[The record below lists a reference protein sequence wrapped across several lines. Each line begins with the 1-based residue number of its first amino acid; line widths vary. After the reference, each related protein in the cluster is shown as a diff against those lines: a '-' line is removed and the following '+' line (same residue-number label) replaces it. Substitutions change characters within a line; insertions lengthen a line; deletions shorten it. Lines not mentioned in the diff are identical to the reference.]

1 MAVQWGVGRMRSAE
15 PWQAVKD
22 SGGGRCWSAHMARK
36 QKGRCG
42 VPREGAV
49 VKGLE
54 GMVLTYESRLWWGDK
69 KCLRQKS
76 KQGEQVGIRIK
87 RESAVCVCHA

>member
-1 MAVQWGVGRMRSAE
+1 M
-15 PWQAVKD
+15 
-22 SGGGRCWSAHMARK
+22 
-36 QKGRCG
+36 
-42 VPREGAV
+42 

-76 KQGEQVGIRIK
+76 KQGEQVGICIK